1 MKWCRSAGGQCQS
14 AFRTLNGLQR
24 TYTVEANGQLVD
36 AAAYQPL
43 IVAYRNGAPVRLSE
57 LGQVADGA
65 ENERT
70 AAWIGKDLTRASC
83 SRCKGSPEQI
93 PSK

>member
-1 MKWCRSAGGQCQS
+1 MKCVGSAGGHVNLPP
-14 AFRTLNGLQR
+14 ARLNGLQR

-70 AAWIGKDLTRASC
+70 AAWIGKDLTRGIMLAVQ
-83 SRCKGSPEQI
+83 RQPGAK
-93 PSK
+93 